1 MKFDYS
7 TKELNADLSEK
18 IYRTDSRL
26 EVREMRVKNQ
36 KLKIKT
42 ELKEFKKYNRR
53 KTRWVI

>member
-42 ELKEFKKYNRR
+42 ESKEFKKYNRR